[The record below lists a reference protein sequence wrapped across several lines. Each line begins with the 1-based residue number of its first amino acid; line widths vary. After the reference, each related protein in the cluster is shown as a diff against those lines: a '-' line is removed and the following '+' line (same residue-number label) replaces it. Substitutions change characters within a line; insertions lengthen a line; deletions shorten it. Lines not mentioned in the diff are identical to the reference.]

1 MRIAL
6 SIILSLFLT
15 STTLAGPKVST
26 GSFPDWLAA
35 IHPDNEKTPAPGD
48 ISDGY
53 YYELLDMQIHLL
65 RHTEYTHFIRH
76 IVNESGVQDQSE
88 VSITFSP
95 EFQQVVFHRV
105 RILRDGAVI
114 DQLDPNRI
122 KVVQEETDAGDFEYN
137 GLKRAFITLK
147 DVRKGDR
154 IEVAYSVIG
163 FNPIFGDRYTD
174 EFSLGRST
182 AIGNYFKTVI
192 TAANRPLHITTL
204 NGAPAPD
211 QQRQGNTIVYR
222 WSNPPLKT
230 WESSSTAPDWYND
243 FPTVYIT
250 EYNSWQEV
258 VGWGLTTFHHYQ
270 YPLPAGLQQKI
281 AAWRQTAGGNKDLL
295 ANLATRFVQN
305 DVRYLGLEIGPH
317 TEQPH
322 TPAEVYTGRFGD
334 CKDKALLLSVI
345 LQHEGIPACVA
356 LVNTTTGRRL
366 PTEAPSPGEFD
377 HAIVAIQR
385 PGGMW
390 LFVDPTMSGQRGEL
404 TDLFIPDYG
413 YALLLRDGQDSL
425 QRIRPGQVYDYFVQE
440 QLDARYDDTSKFTVT
455 STYNGGAADKIRG
468 ELAETSM
475 KDLQESYTKYY
486 ASEFENIHTDGA
498 ITWTDD
504 SLKDQ
509 LTVKEFYAIPSVW
522 TVDRKGRR
530 SCDFQAKLINEFL
543 PDPSTAPTDAPF
555 GLTWPI
561 HIHYTLHLSLPE
573 NWSFGSEALHIKND
587 AYQFDFTPETNGK
600 EMTLHYNLVTFDDHI
615 PAAAV
620 AQYKADYKTMT
631 DKIFF
636 QLYNDGDPSSAADPS
651 SATDPSSAVG
661 PSSAA
666 DPSSGHTNS
675 DLAYIARQS
684 ARPCWPAIWLTF
696 FYALF
701 FSRLFVYFNS
711 RSEDTHYAPGSGY
724 PIGGWI
730 MFLGI
735 SITLGLL
742 FDAIQFLQ
750 SNYYSYNNWIAWQ
763 NAGGVSLEYLYLG
776 QLAIHLNFMAI
787 AGAVLYWFLRKRDIF
802 PRMFI
807 WYMGI
812 LLSGRLLL
820 IALFYSIHIPSPL
833 TAYRDDLPW
842 AFARTAVYAAIWVS
856 YVLRSDQVRSTF
868 LEPYR
873 QDLI

>member
-6 SIILSLFLT
+6 SIILYTLFLT
-15 STTLAGPKVST
+15 DNSLAGPKVST

-35 IHPDNEKTPAPGD
+35 IHPDNEKKPASGD

-53 YYELLDMQIHLL
+53 YYELLDMQIYLL
-65 RHTEYTHFIRH
+65 RHTEYTHFIKH

-88 VSITFSP
+88 VSVTFSP
-95 EFQQVVFHRV
+95 EFQQVIFHSV
-105 RILRDGAVI
+105 RILRDGAVL

-122 KVVQEETDAGDFEYN
+122 KVVQEETDAGNFEYN

-154 IEVAYSVIG
+154 IEAAYSIIG
-163 FNPIFGDRYTD
+163 FNPVFGDRYTY

-192 TAANRPLHITTL
+192 TAANRPLHISTL

-258 VGWGLTTFHHYQ
+258 VGWGLRTFHHYQ
-270 YPLPAGLQQKI
+270 YALPAGLQQKI

-356 LVNTTTGRRL
+356 LVNTATGRRL
-366 PTEAPSPGEFD
+366 PTVAPSPGEFD

-385 PGGMW
+385 PGDIW

-440 QLDARYDDTSKFTVT
+440 QLEARYDDTSKFTVT

-486 ASEFENIHTDGA
+486 ASEFEGIHTDGA

-509 LTVKEFYAIPSVW
+509 LTVKEFYTIPRVW

-543 PDPSTAPTDAPF
+543 PDPSTAPIDAPF

-600 EMTLHYNLVTFDDHI
+600 EMTLRYNLVTFDDHI

-620 AQYKADYKTMT
+620 AQYKADYKTMA

-636 QLYNDGDPSSAADPS
+636 QLYNDGDPSSVANPS
-651 SATDPSSAVG
+651 ST
-661 PSSAA
+661 
-666 DPSSGHTNS
+666 
-675 DLAYIARQS
+675 

-730 MFLGI
+730 MFLGV

-776 QLAIHLNFMAI
+776 QLAIHLSFMAI

-856 YVLRSDQVRSTF
+856 YVLRSGQVKSTF

-873 QDLI
+873 NRIH